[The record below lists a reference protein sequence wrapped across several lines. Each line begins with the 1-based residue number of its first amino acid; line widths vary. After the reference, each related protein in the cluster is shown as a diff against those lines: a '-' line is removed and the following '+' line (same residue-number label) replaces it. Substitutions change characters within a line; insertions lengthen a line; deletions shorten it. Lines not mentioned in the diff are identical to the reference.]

1 MLFCPVLTKIQ
12 SARTTRLSPRS
23 AARFASFAS
32 FTSLTSPKSFPLT
45 LFADPHPLTL
55 VASIFYKNTGGRGAA
70 QSWRAPWRTF
80 TACGNKCATASS
92 DSTAPLGLPGK
103 FTMSVFVRTA
113 AVPRE
118 STAVGVCSRP
128 LRRISSEI
136 PGTIRSATACV
147 ASGVLSRGPIPVP
160 PVVKRT
166 STRPESASSRNCSRI
181 FAGSSDT
188 RNAEVTSQPSPRQ
201 NATTAGPDKS
211 SRSPLVTE
219 SLMVRTATRIR
230 KVSSGDSR
238 RPHRIAIGFIHQPH
252 RFHQEAGR
260 VARRGRLCRGVRGV
274 EIDFKFSRRPQHN
287 FINGV
292 VPFHRTDLRVA
303 ALPACN
309 IQFTLR
315 AILPHDQ
322 PARLLPHLQRLHQVD
337 HAHLFQSSLNDSR
350 PRRFLLQFF
359 EVQAIHNFFRDAYKV
374 FYQKWLGDEI
384 LDAIHQRPQA
394 FLDVRPAGHEQKWN
408 VPRRLPRAQFFEELP
423 AVQAG
428 HFVIAENHIGRCV
441 DDLQQ
446 RVRAVRGSLHFANR
460 FKPLHD
466 QFAHQ
471 RVIIR
476 KEQLYRFVRC
486 RTHRARLCGAFR
498 RWKSPLFPPVL
509 SVRTM
514 SVISIPLSRALHMS

>member
-147 ASGVLSRGPIPVP
+147 DSGVLSRGPIPVP

-238 RPHRIAIGFIHQPH
+238 RPHRIAIGLVHQPH

-260 VARRGRLCRGVRGV
+260 VARRGRLCRGIRGV

-292 VPFHRTDLRVA
+292 VPFHRTDFRVA
-303 ALPACN
+303 ALPACK

-315 AILPHDQ
+315 AVLPHDQ

-337 HAHLFQSSLNDSR
+337 HAHLFQPALNDSR

-359 EVQAIHNFFRDAYKV
+359 EVQPVDNFFRDAHQV
-374 FYQKWLGDEI
+374 LHQKWLGDKI
-384 LDAIHQRPQA
+384 LDAVHQRPQP
-394 FLDVRPAGHEQKWN
+394 FFDIRPAGHKQEWDVLGRLAPAQLFEKLPPVQPRHLVVAEDDVGRVINHLEQS
-408 VPRRLPRAQFFEELP
+408 V
-423 AVQAG
+423 
-428 HFVIAENHIGRCV
+428 C
-441 DDLQQ
+441 
-446 RVRAVRGSLHFANR
+446 AVRGSFDLAERLQPF
-460 FKPLHD
+460 HD
-466 QFAHQ
+466 QLAHQ
-471 RVIIR
+471 RIILRDR
-476 KEQLYRFVRC
+476 KS
-486 RTHRARLCGAFR
+486 TRLN
-498 RWKSPLFPPVL
+498 S
-509 SVRTM
+509 S
-514 SVISIPLSRALHMS
+514 H

>member
-147 ASGVLSRGPIPVP
+147 DSGVLSRGPIPVP

-238 RPHRIAIGFIHQPH
+238 RPHRIAIGLVHQPH

-260 VARRGRLCRGVRGV
+260 VARRGRLCRGIRGV

-292 VPFHRTDLRVA
+292 VPFHRTDFRVA
-303 ALPACN
+303 ALPACK

-315 AILPHDQ
+315 AVLPHDQ

-337 HAHLFQSSLNDSR
+337 HAHLFQPSLNDSR

-359 EVQAIHNFFRDAYKV
+359 E
-374 FYQKWLGDEI
+374 
-384 LDAIHQRPQA
+384 
-394 FLDVRPAGHEQKWN
+394 
-408 VPRRLPRAQFFEELP
+408 ELP
-423 AVQAG
+423 AVQAR
-428 HFVIAENHIGRCV
+428 HFVIAENHIRRCV

-446 RVRAVRGSLHFANR
+446 RVRAVRGGLHLANR

-466 QFAHQ
+466 QLAHQ

-476 KEQLYRFVRC
+476 KQQLYRFVRC
-486 RTHRARLCGAFR
+486 RAHRARLCGAFR
-498 RWKSPLFPPVL
+498 RWKSPLFPPVF

-514 SVISIPLSRALHMS
+514 SVISILLSRALHMS